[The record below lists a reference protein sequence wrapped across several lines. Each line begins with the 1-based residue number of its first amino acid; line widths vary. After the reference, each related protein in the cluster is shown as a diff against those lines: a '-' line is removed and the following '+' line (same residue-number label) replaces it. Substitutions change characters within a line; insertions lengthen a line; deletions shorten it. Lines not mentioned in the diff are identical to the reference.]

1 MKKQE
6 PRKHH
11 YIPRFILKNFNDDKG
26 QVNYWDIKKNKL
38 EKRNIKSVFMNIDM
52 YRDETI
58 NEQDPTQIESK
69 FSIFECEIAKLISEK
84 ILNKSEIT
92 LKKSEL
98 EQLRIFITLLA
109 FRSNSRMNQYINNSF
124 NESTR
129 DTLLKYQPDGN
140 FEKLWRRELDILATC
155 RSYEEIEQSDLID
168 PIIKLDFFNDLKG
181 FYMTFV
187 DARGGEFLLS
197 DIYPTLEVF
206 PITDINIHLHC
217 ILPLS
222 PTRMLL
228 LNHIM
233 LSLIHI

>member
-92 LKKSEL
+92 LKKV
-98 EQLRIFITLLA
+98 
-109 FRSNSRMNQYINNSF
+109 N
-124 NESTR
+124 
-129 DTLLKYQPDGN
+129 
-140 FEKLWRRELDILATC
+140 
-155 RSYEEIEQSDLID
+155 
-168 PIIKLDFFNDLKG
+168 
-181 FYMTFV
+181 
-187 DARGGEFLLS
+187 
-197 DIYPTLEVF
+197 
-206 PITDINIHLHC
+206 
-217 ILPLS
+217 
-222 PTRMLL
+222 
-228 LNHIM
+228 
-233 LSLIHI
+233 

>member
-11 YIPRFILKNFNDDKG
+11 YIPRFILKNFNDNKG

-140 FEKLWRRELDILATC
+140 FEKSWKIGRAH
-155 RSYEEIEQSDLID
+155 
-168 PIIKLDFFNDLKG
+168 
-181 FYMTFV
+181 V
-187 DARGGEFLLS
+187 
-197 DIYPTLEVF
+197 
-206 PITDINIHLHC
+206 
-217 ILPLS
+217 
-222 PTRMLL
+222 
-228 LNHIM
+228 
-233 LSLIHI
+233 